1 VEAFLLSETLVLKPV
16 RYNDNN
22 KIFTSV
28 YRPTRCLQR
37 KKKVFRLFNYKR
49 DQAWAENI
57 YIVTQLG
64 LTMAG
69 CIAFCFFIGLYL
81 DKWLGTKGVFTT
93 IFIILGVIG
102 GGNTVYRQILEITE
116 QNEKDPSST
125 DNGSG

>member
-1 VEAFLLSETLVLKPV
+1 MLE
-16 RYNDNN
+16 
-22 KIFTSV
+22 
-28 YRPTRCLQR
+28 
-37 KKKVFRLFNYKR
+37 KKKKAFRLFNYKR
-49 DQAWAENI
+49 DRAWVENI

-81 DKWLGTKGVFTT
+81 DKWLGTKGVFIT

-116 QNEKDPSST
+116 QSEKYDSNT
-125 DNGSG
+125 DNGSS